1 MVSTPQVFR
10 IIKHCTLPFRAST
23 GRENKFGGGN
33 EDRKEADLTSQQAD
47 PTADLSL
54 GTTKSE
60 FEHIRK
66 MEVSSVIGFPS
77 HADIQVYF
85 CHLMTIIMFPLVV
98 FPASIHT
105 LQ

>member
-1 MVSTPQVFR
+1 MHWGILTTPNTASCTWQVLHKFSEI

-54 GTTKSE
+54 GTTESE
-60 FEHIRK
+60 FEHDTSGKRR
-66 MEVSSVIGFPS
+66 
-77 HADIQVYF
+77 
-85 CHLMTIIMFPLVV
+85 LV
-98 FPASIHT
+98 
-105 LQ
+105 L